1 MTPPNTD
8 TMQAWLD
15 EYEAWANGEL
25 SEISDEAMLAGS
37 PKYQA
42 VCRAILQDN
51 GGDEDA
57 ARRDLR
63 AAYERVMGTST

>member
-1 MTPPNTD
+1 MSADTRPPAD
-8 TMQAWLD
+8 LLA

-37 PKYQA
+37 PKFRA
-42 VCRAILQDN
+42 VARAMLADN

-57 ARRDLR
+57 MRRDLR
-63 AAYERVMGTST
+63 AAYQRWIEVGK